1 MQRRTYVIGVPGAL
15 VLWVIVGSLLNV
27 WEIHIDWD
35 RIIPTYVFSIA
46 YIGQ

>member
-1 MQRRTYVIGVPGAL
+1 MQRRTYVIEVPGAPE
-15 VLWVIVGSLLNV
+15 LWVIVVSLLNV

-35 RIIPTYVFSIA
+35 RIIPTYAFSFA